1 MKYRGLPR
9 AIQVLLWLTFAAV
22 VGLIFYGS
30 LPSAVAAIFH
40 LADVEPEKIPWM
52 TSRITAFLS
61 YGALAAS
68 SIYGLAMTTKT
79 LDAIAR
85 RVVTDT
91 LHENLSFWG
100 LLLGITHAVLL
111 MFDDY
116 IQFTWESILIPF
128 ASSYR
133 PDAVAYGIIALYL
146 TALLV
151 ITSKARRWIGLRL
164 WRAIHLLAFVAFG
177 LLTAHGL
184 AAGTDSGTVWARALY
199 IGSVTLVVF
208 FFSVR
213 ILQKITGANR
223 R

>member
-1 MKYRGLPR
+1 MKYQGLPR
-9 AIQVLLWLTFAAV
+9 VVQVLLWIAFAAA
-22 VGLIFYGS
+22 VGVLFYGS
-30 LPSAVAAIFH
+30 LPSAVASIFH

-79 LDAIAR
+79 LDVIAR

-100 LLLGITHAVLL
+100 LILGATHAFLL
-111 MFDDY
+111 LFDNY

-128 ASSYR
+128 AAPYR
-133 PDAVAYGIIALYL
+133 PDAVAYGVVALYL

-151 ITSKARRWIGLRL
+151 LTSKARRWIGLRV
-164 WRAIHLLAFVAFG
+164 WRAIHLLAFAAFG

-184 AAGTDSGTVWARALY
+184 AAGTDSGAVWAKATY

-208 FFSVR
+208 FFTVR
-213 ILQKITGANR
+213 VLQKITGANR